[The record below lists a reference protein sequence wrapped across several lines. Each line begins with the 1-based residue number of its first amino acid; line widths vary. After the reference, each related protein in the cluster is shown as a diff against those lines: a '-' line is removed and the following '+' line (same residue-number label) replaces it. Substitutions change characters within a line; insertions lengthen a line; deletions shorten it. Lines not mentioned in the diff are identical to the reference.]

1 MAEFEKT
8 LRWLEPYGGWHKYDT
23 GLCNRIFHWEIAY
36 ELTRNN
42 NLEYFIML
50 EKKFWPELKLIE
62 LPKTKIAGFVEGDS
76 HEIEKLKFITI
87 HDTNVSLTKPLV
99 FGNVSLAKSLRFE
112 ELNQMFKDQDLSLK
126 GKGDHFY
133 SDFGYTSIDSL
144 YNRLPRNERPLKLIK
159 LRYKH
164 IEDFLKFQ
172 MKDMVGIHMRRGH
185 GITATK
191 KDIDTLPKEIR
202 KKYELFMD
210 SKVSEHS
217 QYKFIEDEKY
227 FNMIENML
235 KISPS
240 QKFYLSSDLPYE
252 LFSYY
257 VKRYPNNIVTKEDL
271 MSSVYDYLINATHSK
286 EEFDYGNI
294 AENIVD
300 LFSLSFCKFLVKS
313 NKSTWSGFAQLYS
326 DIPFVHV
333 LDDWD
338 DFSIKDKYKKVFNL
352 V

>member
-1 MAEFEKT
+1 MAEFQKT

-50 EKKFWPELKLIE
+50 EKKFWPELRLIE
-62 LPKTKIAGFVEGDS
+62 LPKTKITGFIEGDS
-76 HEIEKLKFITI
+76 HEIEKLKFITV
-87 HDTNVSLTKPLV
+87 HDTINSNVSLSKPIM
-99 FGNVSLAKSLRFE
+99 FD
-112 ELNQMFKDQDLSLK
+112 ELNEMFKDQDLNLK
-126 GKGDHFY
+126 NKGNHFY
-133 SDFGYTSIDSL
+133 SDFGYTTIDSL
-144 YNRLPRNERPLKLIK
+144 YNRLPKNDRPLKLIK

-164 IEDFLKFQ
+164 IEDFIKFQ
-172 MKDMVGIHMRRGH
+172 MKDTVGIHLRRGH
-185 GITATK
+185 GVTITK
-191 KDIDTLPKEIR
+191 KDVDTLPKEIR

-217 QYKFIEDEKY
+217 LYKFIEDEKY

-252 LFSYY
+252 LISYY
-257 VKRYPNNIVTKEDL
+257 VKRYPKHIITKEDL
-271 MSSVYDYLINATHSK
+271 MSSIYDYLINATHSK
-286 EEFDYGNI
+286 EEYDYGNI

-313 NKSTWSGFAQLYS
+313 NKSTWSDFAQLYS
-326 DIPFVHV
+326 DTPFVNV

-338 DFSIKDKYKKVFNL
+338 DFLIKDKYKKIFNL
-352 V
+352 I